1 VNSEQDCH
9 RPPDA
14 SATTGIDLGEAK
26 AWWQS
31 MMGGDHE

>member
-26 AWWQS
+26 A
-31 MMGGDHE
+31 

>member
-1 VNSEQDCH
+1 MRTGERERDGH

-26 AWWQS
+26 IWAK
-31 MMGGDHE
+31 